1 MMLAT
6 VNGRFRKFE
15 GMLEIGS
22 GAPRATG
29 VVKAASINTGEPT
42 RDEHL
47 RLSQDFFDVERYPEM
62 SFDSTRIDHLD
73 GARLRIV
80 GDLTMRGVTREIALD
95 AKVGERRREAGK
107 DERIELALRG
117 ELDRRDFG
125 LAWNQVLETG
135 GALLGNKVKLAL
147 EISAV
152 KSEAARSTV

>member
-42 RDEHL
+42 R
-47 RLSQDFFDVERYPEM
+47 
-62 SFDSTRIDHLD
+62 
-73 GARLRIV
+73 
-80 GDLTMRGVTREIALD
+80 
-95 AKVGERRREAGK
+95 
-107 DERIELALRG
+107 
-117 ELDRRDFG
+117 RDFG